1 MDRIPGLRA
10 IVPMIAG
17 TAIMCA
23 GNGLLTTVVGLTLIR
38 GGVDPEAV
46 QPIVTGYPLGFL
58 VGCLTA
64 RQLII
69 RLGHARAFATLVLL
83 EAAASIG
90 FTLSFH
96 AWVWVGLRI
105 VDGFCIAGC
114 FTTVESWVNLNADTR
129 SRGTLIGLYMVSTTL
144 GLSLG
149 QTLLNLANGIALFG
163 IAIAVLCLSPLPLA
177 LGPRKS
183 PSMALVPR
191 TIHEPMGMAAFLLIA
206 PLAILAA
213 AQAGMTNLNF
223 VSVAPIYGAM
233 IGLTP
238 AEAGEL
244 IIAFSLGG
252 LFAQPV
258 VGILSDRFDRRA
270 LLTGTA
276 GLSATLCFIIA
287 ISAKL
292 PLVLLL
298 LVLVLFGAFTLA
310 IYPLALALAA
320 SRVPASLVVS
330 MSSKFLLIYSLGS
343 VVSPAISTLLMQR
356 VAPQAMFGF
365 LGCLIGTVA
374 VCSVIDLMY
383 SARRPM

>member
-343 VVSPAISTLLMQR
+343 VVSPALSTRLMQR

>member
-1 MDRIPGLRA
+1 
-10 IVPMIAG
+10 VPMIAG

-163 IAIAVLCLSPLPLA
+163 IAITVLCLSPLPLA

>member
-129 SRGTLIGLYMVSTTL
+129 SRGL
-144 GLSLG
+144 
-149 QTLLNLANGIALFG
+149 
-163 IAIAVLCLSPLPLA
+163 
-177 LGPRKS
+177 
-183 PSMALVPR
+183 
-191 TIHEPMGMAAFLLIA
+191 
-206 PLAILAA
+206 
-213 AQAGMTNLNF
+213 
-223 VSVAPIYGAM
+223 
-233 IGLTP
+233 
-238 AEAGEL
+238 
-244 IIAFSLGG
+244 
-252 LFAQPV
+252 
-258 VGILSDRFDRRA
+258 
-270 LLTGTA
+270 
-276 GLSATLCFIIA
+276 
-287 ISAKL
+287 
-292 PLVLLL
+292 
-298 LVLVLFGAFTLA
+298 
-310 IYPLALALAA
+310 
-320 SRVPASLVVS
+320 
-330 MSSKFLLIYSLGS
+330 
-343 VVSPAISTLLMQR
+343 
-356 VAPQAMFGF
+356 
-365 LGCLIGTVA
+365 
-374 VCSVIDLMY
+374 
-383 SARRPM
+383 

>member
-1 MDRIPGLRA
+1 
-10 IVPMIAG
+10 
-17 TAIMCA
+17 
-23 GNGLLTTVVGLTLIR
+23 
-38 GGVDPEAV
+38 
-46 QPIVTGYPLGFL
+46 
-58 VGCLTA
+58 
-64 RQLII
+64 
-69 RLGHARAFATLVLL
+69 
-83 EAAASIG
+83 
-90 FTLSFH
+90 
-96 AWVWVGLRI
+96 
-105 VDGFCIAGC
+105 
-114 FTTVESWVNLNADTR
+114 
-129 SRGTLIGLYMVSTTL
+129 
-144 GLSLG
+144 
-149 QTLLNLANGIALFG
+149 
-163 IAIAVLCLSPLPLA
+163 

-183 PSMALVPR
+183 PSMVLVPR
-191 TIHEPMGMAAFLLIA
+191 TIHDPMGMAAFLLIA

-223 VSVAPIYGAM
+223 VSVAPIYGGM

-276 GLSATLCFIIA
+276 SLSATLCFIIA

-298 LVLVLFGAFTLA
+298 LVLALFGAFTLA

>member
-276 GLSATLCFIIA
+276 GLSATLCVIIA